1 MGSFH
6 SFAHELEKKIRKEIQ
21 AELSQD
27 SSEQARSPRSSD
39 AGNSG
44 SPQAPTELWSFLV
57 GNLDPVRFQAQT
69 LGQAYHGQKKPV
81 APRPPHSLNALQIWA
96 VDFFAQR
103 DVTLSPRFSAKD
115 LQSAFRKL
123 ALRMHPD
130 QGGSPIEFQN
140 LMTARS
146 ELAQLF

>member
-6 SFAHELEKKIRKEIQ
+6 SFAQVLEKKIRKEIEQ
-21 AELSQD
+21 EFHANPSTSPAQEGFSSQKD
-27 SSEQARSPRSSD
+27 TP
-39 AGNSG
+39 
-44 SPQAPTELWSFLV
+44 APSELWNFLV
-57 GNLDPVRFQAQT
+57 GNLDPIHFTAPT
-69 LGQAYHGQKKPV
+69 KGQVYHGQRKPT
-81 APRPPHSLNALQIWA
+81 PPKPPHQLSALQQWA
-96 VDFFAQR
+96 VDFFAVR
-103 DVTLSPRFSAKD
+103 GIELSPRFSSKD

-140 LMTARS
+140 LMTARA